1 MLESLDNVKQRWRKL
16 SVLSEE
22 LISCFAVPVKV
33 RTLFT
38 VQCLDPLHVE
48 TKGHAAV
55 IGTVEEVG
63 ASHRAQML
71 VRDQFETNYFG
82 PVNIIKATL
91 PQMRSQ
97 KIGHMMILR
106 DISKHASPRTA
117 RDIY

>member
-1 MLESLDNVKQRWRKL
+1 MLSG
-16 SVLSEE
+16 E
-22 LISCFAVPVKV
+22 LIFCSAVLVKV
-33 RTLFT
+33 RTLST
-38 VQCLDPLHVE
+38 VQRLHFVHME
-48 TKGHAAV
+48 AKWHAAV

-106 DISKHASPRTA
+106 DISEHAFFPMASN
-117 RDIY
+117 IY